1 MQRSFTRT
9 QPFALTAEA
18 DSLIANGQRVN
29 MKVKQTYVD
38 AKHHE
43 IKDPLEIVW
52 IKVKAFSLFWGLAYN
67 A

>member
-1 MQRSFTRT
+1 
-9 QPFALTAEA
+9 
-18 DSLIANGQRVN
+18 